1 MTTRS
6 TNYNVLVVDDSPVY
20 RKLIGHILGKQ
31 FHTLSYAESG
41 TEALRVYKS
50 QRPDIVVTDWMMPD
64 LSGIELCRAI
74 RRDETEPYTYLI
86 LMTGNADHAS
96 VVEGLKA
103 GADDYL
109 TKPFDSGEMLARI
122 GVGQRIIDLNR
133 ELAEQN
139 ARMTEAAQ
147 TDALTGLPNRRAIEA
162 WTSRQLF
169 GATRYGFSVW
179 VILSDLNS
187 FKTIN
192 DSFGHDAGDLVLKA
206 FADILKKNTRRSDI
220 SGRLGG
226 DEFIQVITH
235 SVESGIEPIVKRIK
249 RELAD
254 KLFLFGGQ
262 SVKVGASF
270 GVAQFEGNSVE
281 DFALVLRKADQMLYK
296 AKREERSNICV
307 CGLSG
312 TAPNAILDSP
322 QSSNECSDTCDEEKL
337 KEVSHR

>member
-1 MTTRS
+1 M
-6 TNYNVLVVDDSPVY
+6 
-20 RKLIGHILGKQ
+20 RK
-31 FHTLSYAESG
+31 SG

-139 ARMTEAAQ
+139 ARMTQAAE

-179 VILSDLNS
+179 VILM
-187 FKTIN
+187 
-192 DSFGHDAGDLVLKA
+192 
-206 FADILKKNTRRSDI
+206 ILIHLRRSTIRSDMM
-220 SGRLGG
+220 LG
-226 DEFIQVITH
+226 TW
-235 SVESGIEPIVKRIK
+235 SLKRSRTFYGKI
-249 RELAD
+249 LAART
-254 KLFLFGGQ
+254 FLDDSEGM
-262 SVKVGASF
+262 SSF
-270 GVAQFEGNSVE
+270 
-281 DFALVLRKADQMLYK
+281 R
-296 AKREERSNICV
+296 
-307 CGLSG
+307 
-312 TAPNAILDSP
+312 
-322 QSSNECSDTCDEEKL
+322 
-337 KEVSHR
+337 